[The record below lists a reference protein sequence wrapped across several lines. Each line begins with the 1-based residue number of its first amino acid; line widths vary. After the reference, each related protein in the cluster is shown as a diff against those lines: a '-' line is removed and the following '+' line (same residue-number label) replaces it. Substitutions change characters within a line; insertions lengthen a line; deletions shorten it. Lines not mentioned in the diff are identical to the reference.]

1 VSKACADDLS
11 LDVWKARMRDLQ
23 KDCVASVPRE
33 QAARIRD
40 AAHLLGRSELH
51 AVGCAPVSIRMA
63 DLEAMLEAS
72 AFESAVLHLM
82 GGEAAFMLSRGGN
95 GSCLAT
101 VVQPD
106 GAEEMIAEGATPAL
120 ALLAA
125 HLAALAEDAGA
136 DCIVSDPG
144 PAKASSIRLN

>member
-1 VSKACADDLS
+1 MSRASADDLT
-11 LDVWKARMRDLQ
+11 LDVWKARMRDLH

-40 AAHLLGRSELH
+40 AAHLLRRSDLH
-51 AVGCAPVSIRMA
+51 ASGYAPVSISGTA
-63 DLEAMLEAS
+63 LEAMLSAS
-72 AFESAVLHLM
+72 AYESAVLYLM
-82 GGEAAFMLSRGGN
+82 GDDAAFMLSRGGN

-125 HLAALAEDAGA
+125 HMSALAEDAGP
-136 DCIVSDPG
+136 DCILHDPG
-144 PAKASSIRLN
+144 PADAESVRLN